1 MTSGLKARVW
11 RADRGGAWLYV
22 VPLRAGGY
30 AYGPMHSWAT
40 AMDKAR
46 KIIRDEWNGAA

>member
-11 RADRGGAWLYV
+11 RADRGGAWFYV

-30 AYGPMHSWAT
+30 AYGPARSWAS

-46 KIIRDEWNGAA
+46 KTISSEWGTA